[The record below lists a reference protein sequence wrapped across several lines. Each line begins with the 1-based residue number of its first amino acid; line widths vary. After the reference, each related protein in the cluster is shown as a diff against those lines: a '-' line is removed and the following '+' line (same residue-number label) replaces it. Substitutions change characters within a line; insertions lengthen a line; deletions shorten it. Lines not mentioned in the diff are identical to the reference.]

1 MMALRTAARRAV
13 APMAMRATA
22 TPMASRA
29 FATDVTPMTIADRA
43 MAEAVSAGKLDKLSG
58 AGKPLKDEPDTQV
71 HAAKLSQNMDARA
84 EAEMRRADRE
94 GYFSNLHGKGEKLP
108 DRHASGSSA
117 AAVNAHVQK
126 SAH

>member
-1 MMALRTAARRAV
+1 MALRTAARRAV

-29 FATDVTPMTIADRA
+29 FDRA

-108 DRHASGSSA
+108 DRHATGNSG

-126 SAH
+126 SAQ

>member
-1 MMALRTAARRAV
+1 MIALRTAARRAV
-13 APMAMRATA
+13 A
-22 TPMASRA
+22 SRG

-58 AGKPLKDEPDTQV
+58 AGKPLKDDPETQI

-84 EAEMRRADRE
+84 EAEMRRADRQ
-94 GYFSNLHGKGEKLP
+94 GYFSGLHGKGEKLP

-126 SAH
+126 SSAA